1 MASKQI
7 SHLRELVS
15 GPILASVILSA
26 LLLSTFAY
34 LACRRVS
41 RRHLNRVSFRLL
53 VYALISNLISSILSS
68 PFVRQNYTQ
77 QKQNACAVVSV
88 FSLFSILFS
97 ACMFFSMALNIP
109 LVIIYRVD
117 GKMMEKYYLIGSF
130 LLCTASHVSLYV
142 ARRVGWVDPR
152 TRVCWARGPNSPA
165 QIPWIIGTQTFWLL
179 VMSLGEVISV
189 ATILGYMLRQE
200 LRFREFKSEMSA
212 FNSSMEPPVIL
223 RQPPIVKY
231 RSTII
236 RIGLYPILSCCLSIM
251 ACVYDALT
259 IHNPK
264 LPNLIQS
271 RHFLV
276 LYTLR
281 PIMYLLLAATDPG
294 FLLAIRALRSAP
306 AEASK
311 RRPASTLSQASTS
324 TTRSSQA
331 KKYPKRFSQ
340 ANRALVHVE
349 LEGANRAEERPQVPD
364 GRGDEDKSEGEGE
377 LEIHVA
383 EEDESIVGQL

>member
-15 GPILASVILSA
+15 GPILASVILSM

-41 RRHLNRVSFRLL
+41 RRHLNRVRFRLL
-53 VYALISNLISSILSS
+53 VYALISNLISFITSS

-77 QKQNACAVVSV
+77 QKQHACAVVSV

-130 LLCTASHVSLYV
+130 LLCTASHVPLYV
-142 ARRVGWVDPR
+142 AQRVGWVDPR

-165 QIPWIIGTQTFWLL
+165 QIPWTIGTQTFWLL
-179 VMSLGEVISV
+179 VMSLGEFISV

-200 LRFREFKSEMSA
+200 LRFREFKSEMTA

-236 RIGLYPILSCCLSIM
+236 RIG
-251 ACVYDALT
+251 
-259 IHNPK
+259 
-264 LPNLIQS
+264 
-271 RHFLV
+271 
-276 LYTLR
+276 
-281 PIMYLLLAATDPG
+281 
-294 FLLAIRALRSAP
+294 
-306 AEASK
+306 
-311 RRPASTLSQASTS
+311 
-324 TTRSSQA
+324 
-331 KKYPKRFSQ
+331 KRF
-340 ANRALVHVE
+340 AL
-349 LEGANRAEERPQVPD
+349 
-364 GRGDEDKSEGEGE
+364 
-377 LEIHVA
+377 
-383 EEDESIVGQL
+383 